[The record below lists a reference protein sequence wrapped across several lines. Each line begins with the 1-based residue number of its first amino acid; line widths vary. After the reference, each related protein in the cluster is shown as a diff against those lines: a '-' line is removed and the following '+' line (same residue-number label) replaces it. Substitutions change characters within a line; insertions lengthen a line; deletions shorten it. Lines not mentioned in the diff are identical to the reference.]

1 MSARS
6 KPDHPKRACDICPF
20 AQQVEPITTVLLDGS
35 VVEVGSRVCWLILPN
50 GNKAEIKR
58 TFAVI
63 LTFLAGGEVFSR
75 EEILIAAGSW
85 GQPRT
90 AEVQVCYLN
99 KLLREIRPELR
110 IKNVYSFGWRLE
122 YRPK

>member
-1 MSARS
+1 MSARFE
-6 KPDHPKRACDICPF
+6 PDQSRRACDICPF
-20 AQQVEPITTVLLDGS
+20 AQMADPVTTVLLDGS
-35 VVEVGSRVCWLILPN
+35 VVEVGNRVCWFILPN
-50 GNKAEIKR
+50 GDKAHIKR
-58 TFAVI
+58 TYALI
-63 LTFLAGGEVFSR
+63 LAFLAGGEVFSR
-75 EEILIAAGSW
+75 EEILIAAGSK

-110 IKNVYSFGWRLE
+110 IRNVYSFGWRLE